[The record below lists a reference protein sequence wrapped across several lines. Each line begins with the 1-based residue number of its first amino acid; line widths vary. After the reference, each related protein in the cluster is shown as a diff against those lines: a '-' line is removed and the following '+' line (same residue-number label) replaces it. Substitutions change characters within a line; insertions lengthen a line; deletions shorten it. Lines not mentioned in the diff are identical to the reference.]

1 MPSVREQ
8 LADLL
13 KPLLPS
19 NVKIID
25 VPRSVDGIEAKKPV
39 IIIYR
44 ETRGK
49 APNAVGD
56 YMDTFTLWVVSPF
69 VDVRRAE
76 DGLDDLLDEVL
87 LALDTITWLNWST
100 AERSMFG
107 DQQAP
112 AYKISL
118 SVNVSK

>member
-1 MPSVREQ
+1 MPSTRQQ
-8 LADLL
+8 LAELL

-19 NVKIID
+19 AVKIID
-25 VPRSVDGIEAKKPV
+25 VPRSVDGIESKKPV
-39 IIIYR
+39 IILYR

-49 APNAVGD
+49 APNSVGD

-112 AYKISL
+112 AYKITL
-118 SVNVSK
+118 SVTVSK

>member
-1 MPSVREQ
+1 MPSVRQQ

-25 VPRSVDGIEAKKPV
+25 VPRSVDGVEAKKPV

-44 ETRGK
+44 ETRAK
-49 APNAVGD
+49 APNAIGD
-56 YMDTFTLWVVSPF
+56 YMDTFTLWVISPF

-112 AYKISL
+112 AYKINL
-118 SVNVSK
+118 SVTVTK